1 MIQRTGFA
9 FRRAGGL
16 ACVAGGFILVGAVL
30 TPQPAAAAGN
40 PHFEG
45 ILSATAPTGFT
56 SSPTAYDISG
66 GPVTVNFVV
75 VAGNLTEEAH
85 TVALHFSA
93 DHILTDN
100 GQNVADGQPG
110 QPGIAFSGP
119 QGTTQAVIAGTQSF
133 TQTWEANATETLALA
148 YTFDTCGYFQ
158 LDVWAPWKG
167 GEGSRNRATLASGFV
182 RILGCDAASEPT
194 PSPSVVGGAGNPT
207 STPSPDG
214 AVQGITTTP
223 STGAGSGWLTLAA
236 ALVIGGAGLLL
247 VGARGRRTA
256 I

>member
-9 FRRAGGL
+9 YKRAGGL
-16 ACVAGGFILVGAVL
+16 ACLAGSFILVGAVL
-30 TPQPAAAAGN
+30 TPHPVAAAGN

-45 ILSATAPTGFT
+45 ILSAEAPTGFM

-75 VAGNLTEEAH
+75 VASNVTDEAH

-100 GQNVADGQPG
+100 GENVADGQPG

-133 TQTWEANATETLALA
+133 TQTWEANATEALTLA

-182 RILGCDAASEPT
+182 RILGCDAATTPT
-194 PSPSVVGGAGNPT
+194 PSPSDGGNATP
-207 STPSPDG
+207 TPSPDG

-223 STGAGSGWLTLAA
+223 STGAGSAWLTLAA
-236 ALVIGGAGLLL
+236 ALVIGGAGLLV
-247 VGARGRRTA
+247 VGARGRRTT

>member
-1 MIQRTGFA
+1 MFQRTGFA
-9 FRRAGGL
+9 FKRAGGL
-16 ACVAGGFILVGAVL
+16 ACLAGSLILVGAVL

-40 PHFEG
+40 PHFEA
-45 ILSATAPTGFT
+45 ILSAEPPTGFM

-75 VAGNLTEEAH
+75 VASNLTDQAH

-100 GQNVADGQPG
+100 GANVADGQPG

-133 TQTWEANATETLALA
+133 TRTWDANGTETLALA
-148 YTFDTCGYFQ
+148 YTFDSCGYFQ

-182 RILGCDAASEPT
+182 RILGCDAASTPTPTPTVTGGGNATPT
-194 PSPSVVGGAGNPT
+194 PSPE
-207 STPSPDG
+207 G
-214 AVQGITTTP
+214 AVQGITATP
-223 STGAGSGWLTLAA
+223 STGAGSGWLPLAA
-236 ALVIGGAGLLL
+236 GLLIGGAGLL
-247 VGARGRRTA
+247 VAGARRRRTTV
-256 I
+256 